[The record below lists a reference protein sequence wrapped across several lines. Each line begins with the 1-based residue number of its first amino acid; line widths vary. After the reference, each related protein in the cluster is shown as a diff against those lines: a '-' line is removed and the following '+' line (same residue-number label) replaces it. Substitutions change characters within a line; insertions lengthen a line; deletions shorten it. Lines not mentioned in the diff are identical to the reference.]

1 MLSSTLTHSCAA
13 PLSRRLATAIGAGL
27 LGALLVYCAGFS
39 PIDSVHNATHDTR
52 HSAGFP
58 CH

>member
-1 MLSSTLTHSCAA
+1 MTQQSLETSRLSTKSLQLLAA
-13 PLSRRLATAIGAGL
+13 AL
-27 LGALLVYCAGFS
+27 LGATLFTITALAPVEA
-39 PIDSVHNATHDTR
+39 IHNATHDTR